1 MPELPEVETVRRTL
15 TGLIVGKTIQS
26 VSVLLPR
33 IIQRPDDIRRFELEL
48 AGHRILDVGRRGKF
62 LRIIMDGLVL
72 VSHLR
77 MEGRYGLYDGSDPLE
92 KHTHVIFHFTDG
104 TELRYKDV
112 RQFGTMHLFLP
123 GEEFSHKPLAKLG
136 LEPLD
141 EAFTEEAFRKAIS
154 RRTTKIKPALLNQ
167 EYVVG
172 LGNIYVDEALFRAGI
187 HPERP
192 ANRLGDAELTRLY
205 ESILATL
212 TEAVEAGGSSIKSYV
227 NGQGE
232 MGMFQH
238 SLRIYGRQGEPC
250 VNCGQAVEK
259 TVVGGRGTH
268 FCPHCQPPY
277 TEEAV
282 VGKESVQ
289 AKPKGR
295 TKATAQAKS
304 SASARAHTG
313 NGVRG

>member
-15 TGLIVGKTIQS
+15 TELIVGKTIQS
-26 VSVLLPR
+26 VTVSLPR
-33 IIQRPDDIRRFELEL
+33 IIQRPDDIKRFEIEL
-48 AGHRILDVGRRGKF
+48 IGHRILEIGRRGKF

-77 MEGRYGLYDGSDPLE
+77 MEGRYGLYDKSDPVE

-104 TELRYKDV
+104 SELRYKDV
-112 RQFGTMHLFLP
+112 RQFGTMHLFRT
-123 GEEFSHKPLAKLG
+123 GEEFTMNPLAKLG

-141 EAFTEEAFRKAIS
+141 SSFTAEAFREVIS
-154 RRTTKIKPALLNQ
+154 GRSTKIKPALLNQ

-187 HPERP
+187 HPEYP
-192 ANRLGDAELTRLY
+192 AKELSAAKLDELY
-205 ESILATL
+205 EAIKSTL
-212 TEAVEAGGSSIKSYV
+212 QEAVDAGGSSIKSFV

-238 SLRIYGRQGEPC
+238 SFQIYGRKGEPC
-250 VNCGQAVEK
+250 VSCGHAVEK

-268 FCPHCQPPY
+268 YCPNCQRPF
-277 TEEAV
+277 TSDQSNEV
-282 VGKESVQ
+282 
-289 AKPKGR
+289 KG
-295 TKATAQAKS
+295 
-304 SASARAHTG
+304 
-313 NGVRG
+313 

>member
-15 TGLIVGKTIQS
+15 TQLIVGKTIQS
-26 VSVLLPR
+26 VQVFLPR
-33 IIQRPDDIRRFELEL
+33 IIQRPDDIRRFEAEL
-48 AGHRILDVGRRGKF
+48 AGHTILEIGRRGKF

-77 MEGRYGLYDGSDPLE
+77 MEGRYGVYQTGEEVE
-92 KHTHVIFHFTDG
+92 KHTHVIFRFTDG

-112 RQFGTMHLFLP
+112 RQFGTMHLFAP
-123 GEEFSHKPLAKLG
+123 GEEFTNKLLVKLG
-136 LEPLD
+136 LEPL
-141 EAFTEEAFRKAIS
+141 EESFTLQAFQDKIS

-167 EYVVG
+167 EYIVG

-187 HPERP
+187 HPEYP
-192 ANRLGDAELTRLY
+192 ADKLNQTQLERLHTAIIE
-205 ESILATL
+205 TL

-238 SLRIYGRQGEPC
+238 SLRMYGRQGEPC
-250 VNCGQAVEK
+250 LNCGGPVVK

-268 FCPHCQPPY
+268 FCPNCQPPY
-277 TEEAV
+277 RTSTRA
-282 VGKESVQ
+282 
-289 AKPKGR
+289 R
-295 TKATAQAKS
+295 TKQ
-304 SASARAHTG
+304 R
-313 NGVRG
+313 

>member
-15 TGLIVGKTIQS
+15 TQLIVGKTIQS
-26 VSVLLPR
+26 VEVYLPR
-33 IIQRPDDIRRFELEL
+33 IIQRPDDIKRFETEL
-48 AGHRILDVGRRGKF
+48 AGHTIVEIGRRGKF
-62 LRIIMDGLVL
+62 LRIVMDGLVL

-77 MEGRYGLYDGSDPLE
+77 MEGRYGVYRTGDEVE
-92 KHTHVIFHFTDG
+92 KHTHVIFRFTDG

-112 RQFGTMHLFLP
+112 RQFGTMHLFAP
-123 GEEFSHKPLAKLG
+123 GEEFKQKPLAKLG

-141 EAFTEEAFRKAIS
+141 ASFTEAAFLEAIS

-167 EYVVG
+167 EYIVG

-187 HPERP
+187 HPEHP
-192 ANRLGDAELTRLY
+192 ADKLTKRQLERLHAAIVD
-205 ESILATL
+205 TL

-238 SLRIYGRQGEPC
+238 SLRMYGRQGEPC
-250 VNCGQAVEK
+250 LNCGQPVVK

-268 FCPHCQPPY
+268 FCPTCQPPY
-277 TEEAV
+277 RTSQKAR
-282 VGKESVQ
+282 Q
-289 AKPKGR
+289 QRNGR
-295 TKATAQAKS
+295 Q
-304 SASARAHTG
+304 G
-313 NGVRG
+313 

>member
-15 TGLIVGKTIQS
+15 SQLVTGKTIKDVT
-26 VSVLLPR
+26 VSLPR
-33 IIQRPDDIRRFELEL
+33 IIQRPDDIEKFRLEL
-48 AGHRILDVGRRGKF
+48 QGHTIVEVGRRGKF

-77 MEGRYGLYDGSDPLE
+77 MEGRYGVYDSSEPVE

-112 RQFGTMHLFLP
+112 RQFGTMHLFYP
-123 GEEFSHKPLAKLG
+123 GEEFEMKPLLKLG

-141 EAFTEEAFRKAIS
+141 EAFTFEAFKKVIASRK
-154 RRTTKIKPALLNQ
+154 TKIKPALLNQ

-187 HPERP
+187 HPERLC
-192 ANRLGDAELTRLY
+192 NELNQEELVRLY
-205 ESILATL
+205 EAIVLTL
-212 TEAVEAGGSSIKSYV
+212 SEAVEAGGSSIKSYV

-238 SLRIYGRQGEPC
+238 SLRIYGRKAAPC
-250 VNCGQAVEK
+250 VVCGTPVEK
-259 TVVGGRGTH
+259 SVVGGRGTH
-268 FCPHCQPPY
+268 YCPSCQLI
-277 TEEAV
+277 
-282 VGKESVQ
+282 K
-289 AKPKGR
+289 
-295 TKATAQAKS
+295 TKKDEKKQ
-304 SASARAHTG
+304 
-313 NGVRG
+313 